1 MSYRVV
7 FTKRFQKDYK
17 SLPGEIQN
25 TIDRQIKRL
34 AKGDFSYPS
43 LRAKKM
49 EGEAKVWEASITMN
63 YRMVFYLEEDSITF
77 LKAGIHDML
86 E

>member
-17 SLPGEIQN
+17 NLPGEIRN
-25 TIDRQIKRL
+25 KIDRQIKRL
-34 AKGDFSYPS
+34 AKGDFFYPS

-49 EGEAKVWEASITMN
+49 EGEEKTWEASITMN
-63 YRMVFYLEEDSITF
+63 YRIVFYLEEDTITF
-77 LKAGIHDML
+77 LKAGIHDVL
-86 E
+86 G